1 MMKKVA
7 IHTLGCKLNFSESSD
22 IVRRFVE
29 RGFQVVDFKEFADV
43 YIVNTCTVTALA
55 EKKCRNAIRQ
65 AVSLNPDAIVAAV
78 GCFAQVN
85 PQDIAKIEGVD
96 FILGNADKHKLA
108 DYIISGDYDKKNMKT
123 VVPMG
128 DGDEFVA
135 TYSTDDR
142 TRTFFKIQDGCDYFC
157 TYCEIPF
164 ARGRNRSQSIDETIA
179 KANEIARTGAK
190 EVVLTGINTGEFGKQ
205 RGESLFQL
213 IRELDKI
220 EDILRYRI
228 SSIEPNLITDE
239 MIDFIATSRAF
250 LPHFHIP
257 LQSGSDA
264 VLQTMKRRYTTEFYA
279 GRLKKIKS
287 VMPDACIAA
296 DIIVG
301 FNGETDAEFQRVCD
315 FINSIPI
322 SYLHIFTYS
331 ERPNTRALS
340 LPGKVPVD
348 VRRERSRILHR
359 ISEEKKR
366 IFYEENFG
374 KSHKVLWESDLHEG
388 LMLGFTENYI
398 RVKTPFDE
406 KKTNTVEEVTVNPD
420 NVVFE

>member
-1 MMKKVA
+1 MKKVA

-164 ARGRNRSQSIDETIA
+164 ARGRNRSQSIAETIA
-179 KANEIARTGAK
+179 KASEIAQTGAK

-205 RGESLFQL
+205 HGESLFQL

-406 KKTNTVEEVTVNPD
+406 KKTNTVEDVTVNPD

>member
-1 MMKKVA
+1 MKKVA

-85 PQDIAKIEGVD
+85 PQDIAKIEGVN

-164 ARGRNRSQSIDETIA
+164 ARGRNRSQSIAETIA
-179 KANEIARTGAK
+179 KASEIAQTGAK

-406 KKTNTVEEVTVNPD
+406 KKTNTVEDITVTPD
-420 NVVFE
+420 NVIFD